1 MHPSDTRSDAV
12 SRYSVRHWREK
23 EIDSERQRR
32 QGLCPLTP
40 EEAGLFLQALGF
52 NESTHVYIAA
62 GDIYGGQEKMSKLAA
77 MFPNMVSNA
86 MARGRLALRF
96 LLFSRATAISG
107 LYGYRAGECW
117 G

>member
-1 MHPSDTRSDAV
+1 MHPSDTRFDA
-12 SRYSVRHWREK
+12 SRRYSVRHWREK

-77 MFPNMVSNA
+77 MFPNMVSNV
-86 MARGRLALRF
+86 MTRGRLALRF
-96 LLFSRATAISG
+96 LPVCSDWFIG
-107 LYGYRAGECW
+107 LQNWRLLGGT
-117 G
+117 